1 MEIQVNIES
10 DPSVKSRYIDQDV
23 NSQNAAPE
31 EEEREFK
38 QLQQHQ
44 PQSSLSDSEISPITL
59 GIDWDQNWESR
70 FWARIMDE
78 RRQRQQELLL
88 IEQKR
93 QELDVEIRQIA
104 QIRRSIDQYRYDLQE
119 LEPFIPVA
127 MQLQAMKIDQFYAVG

>member
-1 MEIQVNIES
+1 
-10 DPSVKSRYIDQDV
+10 
-23 NSQNAAPE
+23 
-31 EEEREFK
+31 
-38 QLQQHQ
+38 
-44 PQSSLSDSEISPITL
+44 
-59 GIDWDQNWESR
+59 
-70 FWARIMDE
+70 MDE
-78 RRQRQQELLL
+78 RRQRQEELLL